1 MSPTEEWQNLPVTA
15 ATNEGCLGGLPV
27 AILPPALSRGA
38 MSLQNF
44 RRALAVALL
53 STATASVLSAQT
65 PAAPAAAT
73 VPTVG
78 SMAPDFTLPGATRY
92 GRLAEPVRLSD
103 FRGKT
108 VVIAFFYQA
117 RTKG

>member
-1 MSPTEEWQNLPVTA
+1 MLLSNRAVRWTA
-15 ATNEGCLGGLPV
+15 SG
-27 AILPPALSRGA
+27 
-38 MSLQNF
+38 
-44 RRALAVALL
+44 ALL
-53 STATASVLSAQT
+53 SIAAVPVAVAQA
-65 PAAPAAAT
+65 PAAPP

-78 SMAPDFTLPGATRY
+78 SVAPDFTLPGATRY

>member
-1 MSPTEEWQNLPVTA
+1 MTFSNRVVRCAVGSGVLLLA
-15 ATNEGCLGGLPV
+15 AASV
-27 AILPPALSRGA
+27 
-38 MSLQNF
+38 
-44 RRALAVALL
+44 AVAQ
-53 STATASVLSAQT
+53 A
-65 PAAPAAAT
+65 PAAPS
-73 VPTVG
+73 VPAVG

-92 GRLAEPVRLSD
+92 GRLSEPVRLSD

>member
-1 MSPTEEWQNLPVTA
+1 MSFKNDPRRVVSA
-15 ATNEGCLGGLPV
+15 AV
-27 AILPPALSRGA
+27 FSIAA
-38 MSLQNF
+38 
-44 RRALAVALL
+44 
-53 STATASVLSAQT
+53 ASVAVAQT
-65 PAAPAAAT
+65 PVTGTPAS
-73 VPTVG
+73 VPAVG
-78 SMAPDFTLPGATRY
+78 SLAPDFTLPGATRY

>member
-1 MSPTEEWQNLPVTA
+1 MTFSNRVVR
-15 ATNEGCLGGLPV
+15 C
-27 AILPPALSRGA
+27 
-38 MSLQNF
+38 
-44 RRALAVALL
+44 AVA
-53 STATASVLSAQT
+53 SGVLSIAAASAAVAQA
-65 PAAPAAAT
+65 PAAPP
-73 VPTVG
+73 VPAVG

-92 GRLAEPVRLSD
+92 GRLSEPVRLSD

>member
-1 MSPTEEWQNLPVTA
+1 M
-15 ATNEGCLGGLPV
+15 

-38 MSLQNF
+38 MSFQSI
-44 RRALAVALL
+44 RRALTVALL
-53 STATASVLSAQT
+53 STGTVSVMTAQT
-65 PAAPAAAT
+65 PAAPAAPA

>member
-1 MSPTEEWQNLPVTA
+1 MIFSNLVVRCAVSSGVLLLA
-15 ATNEGCLGGLPV
+15 AASV
-27 AILPPALSRGA
+27 
-38 MSLQNF
+38 
-44 RRALAVALL
+44 AVAQ
-53 STATASVLSAQT
+53 A
-65 PAAPAAAT
+65 PAAPS
-73 VPTVG
+73 VPAVG

-92 GRLAEPVRLSD
+92 GRLSEPVRLSD

>member
-1 MSPTEEWQNLPVTA
+1 MIFSNHAV
-15 ATNEGCLGGLPV
+15 
-27 AILPPALSRGA
+27 
-38 MSLQNF
+38 
-44 RRALAVALL
+44 RRAASIAVLSIAAAAVAM
-53 STATASVLSAQT
+53 AQ
-65 PAAPAAAT
+65 APAAAS
-73 VPTVG
+73 VPAVG
-78 SMAPDFTLPGATRY
+78 SIAPDFALPGATRY